1 MTHRRASPQPGCYRS
16 GDAARATGE
25 RRRFARRLLGRAALG
40 LILSSAL
47 RPAAG
52 TAQNAG
58 SILGRVIDATTGE
71 SADGALLAVENT
83 SLRTLSAPDG
93 RFIIVAVPPGE
104 RSVSVE
110 LIGYASIMIEG
121 VLVRAGQPTRLDVEL
136 SPQAL
141 ELPGVV
147 AEVER
152 VRLVEPEISATHEV
166 VLASELRE
174 LPMDEVAEAVELAPG
189 VSDGH
194 FRGGRIGQET
204 YVVDGLE
211 FKNQFEASTQGPA
224 LQHPPDALEEIEVVT
239 GGVGARFGSAL
250 SGVVR
255 YTTRRGDADVW
266 RGSAMLRTD
275 HWAPEAVFR
284 GFTALA
290 LSAGGPVRGLGD
302 GATLFGSVLAQGMLD
317 SEPRARGLTCLHAG
331 DGDSDL
337 AALIDAVTTDASTAH
352 LACPYS
358 SPAFPHQSG
367 DKLLSFV
374 RFDRPLTE
382 EASLTTTLLH
392 NRIQNELYTSEMKFN
407 PTHQL
412 GQRTDGT
419 LATVSLDWFRQGL
432 ARGAQV
438 TLRGSA
444 MRLDRY
450 LGVVDSNRLAAR
462 STISG
467 FGLGGFR
474 FLGEDFVRS
483 PVEEQLRSGSPVP
496 GYARPGGSVGSPYG
510 PAAEGIFFT
519 EGHAGDRQLDT
530 DRIRGCRP
538 LRRAPLRRGTRRQR
552 RGQREDLPSGVVRA
566 GCEPSARIGA
576 ELRSLLPG
584 VAQCFRGFPAR
595 GR

>member
-224 LQHPPDALEEIEVVT
+224 LQHPPPT
-239 GGVGARFGSAL
+239 RWRRSRSSRVG
-250 SGVVR
+250 
-255 YTTRRGDADVW
+255 
-266 RGSAMLRTD
+266 
-275 HWAPEAVFR
+275 
-284 GFTALA
+284 
-290 LSAGGPVRGLGD
+290 
-302 GATLFGSVLAQGMLD
+302 
-317 SEPRARGLTCLHAG
+317 
-331 DGDSDL
+331 
-337 AALIDAVTTDASTAH
+337 
-352 LACPYS
+352 
-358 SPAFPHQSG
+358 
-367 DKLLSFV
+367 
-374 RFDRPLTE
+374 
-382 EASLTTTLLH
+382 
-392 NRIQNELYTSEMKFN
+392 
-407 PTHQL
+407 
-412 GQRTDGT
+412 
-419 LATVSLDWFRQGL
+419 
-432 ARGAQV
+432 
-438 TLRGSA
+438 
-444 MRLDRY
+444 
-450 LGVVDSNRLAAR
+450 
-462 STISG
+462 
-467 FGLGGFR
+467 
-474 FLGEDFVRS
+474 
-483 PVEEQLRSGSPVP
+483 
-496 GYARPGGSVGSPYG
+496 
-510 PAAEGIFFT
+510 
-519 EGHAGDRQLDT
+519 
-530 DRIRGCRP
+530 
-538 LRRAPLRRGTRRQR
+538 
-552 RGQREDLPSGVVRA
+552 
-566 GCEPSARIGA
+566 
-576 ELRSLLPG
+576 
-584 VAQCFRGFPAR
+584 
-595 GR
+595 